1 MDQTYVVLR
10 PSKTGEVKRDVLFRF
25 GKYVL
30 VFIIHVLLSPATNDH
45 FYSFNVVSSYLPSFN
60 VKQQRCWPSFVL
72 PAPSTISLV
81 PCWPLPCILFNALL
95 IFIFFW
101 FSCSLSLYFFI
112 FFIKKKYCCT
122 EVWNTHIRTYYMMCT
137 YIFDEINTLCVWYF
151 TYFYW
156 RIHIFSPHRSFFS
169 I

>member
-81 PCWPLPCILFNALL
+81 PC
-95 IFIFFW
+95 
-101 FSCSLSLYFFI
+101 
-112 FFIKKKYCCT
+112 
-122 EVWNTHIRTYYMMCT
+122 
-137 YIFDEINTLCVWYF
+137 
-151 TYFYW
+151 
-156 RIHIFSPHRSFFS
+156 
-169 I
+169 